1 MYEPTSD
8 GCVVLAKV
16 PDNSD
21 GDAVPIG
28 DPDNVPDGV
37 EDPGCM
43 VDTELMPPEPEMLLG
58 VAIGV

>member
-1 MYEPTSD
+1 M
-8 GCVVLAKV
+8 LAEV

-28 DPDNVPDGV
+28 DPDDVPDTV

-43 VDTELMPPEPEMLLG
+43 VDAELMPPEPEMLLG